1 MLGSK
6 KLWVAALAIGLTTTA
21 SAADVSGASALEF
34 TRRAVDFGPRPPGSP
49 ANRALQ
55 NYILAELK
63 KDGCELAAMKKPG
76 CEIIED
82 AFTAKTPQG
91 MIAMKNIIAKFPGKS
106 GRAIAL
112 TGHFDTKFLPGRKFV
127 GASDGGSS
135 TGLLLELAR
144 VFAHQPRV
152 DDLYIAFFDGEEAFG
167 EWSDT
172 DSLYGSRHLAD
183 RWNKDGT
190 LKRMKALINLDM
202 IGDKNLDIP
211 EETNGNAALRKLV
224 WGTAAE
230 LGYKAYFIDQQ
241 IGEDDD
247 HMPFV
252 HLGVPSIDVID
263 IDYAPW
269 HMDTDTM
276 DKLSAQSLEI
286 VGTVIYESVHK
297 LERQ

>member
-1 MLGSK
+1 MPGLK
-6 KLWVAALAIGLTTTA
+6 NLWLIALVMGLAAAA
-21 SAADVSGASALEF
+21 PAADVSGSSALDF
-34 TRRAVDFGPRPPGSP
+34 TRHAVEFGPRPPGSP
-49 ANRALQ
+49 ANLALQ
-55 NYILAELK
+55 NYILAQLK
-63 KDGCELAAMKKPG
+63 KDGCEPAVEKKPG

-91 MIAMKNIIAKFPGKS
+91 MTPMKNIIAKFPGRS

-112 TGHFDTKFLPGRKFV
+112 TGHFDTKFFPGRKFV

-167 EWSDT
+167 EWTDT

-190 LKRMKALINLDM
+190 LKRIKGLINLDM
-202 IGDKNLDIP
+202 IGDKNLDIS

-252 HLGVPSIDVID
+252 KLGVPAIDVID

-269 HMDTDTM
+269 HKDSDTM

-286 VGTVIYESVHK
+286 VGTVIYESVHR

>member
-6 KLWVAALAIGLTTTA
+6 KLWVAALAIGLTTAA

-112 TGHFDTKFLPGRKFV
+112 TGHFDTKFFPGRKFV

-167 EWSDT
+167 EWSDS

-211 EETNGNAALRKLV
+211 EETNGNAAVRKLV

-252 HLGVPSIDVID
+252 RLGVPAIDVID